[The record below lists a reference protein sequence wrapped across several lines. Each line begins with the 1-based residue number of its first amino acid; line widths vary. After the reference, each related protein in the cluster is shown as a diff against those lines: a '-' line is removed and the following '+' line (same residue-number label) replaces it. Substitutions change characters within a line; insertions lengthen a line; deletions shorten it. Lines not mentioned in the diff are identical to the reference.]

1 MEAIEEVIDIEQ
13 ISGPGAQI
21 TDWSF
26 ALLGKKEIDPKLAEL
41 ASGILQMAY
50 SAGFVTLCMKVLAF
64 GI

>member
-1 MEAIEEVIDIEQ
+1 MEAIEEVIDIER

-21 TDWSF
+21 SDWSF
-26 ALLGKKEIDPKLAEL
+26 VFWGEKEIDPKLAEL

-64 GI
+64 VI